1 MTQGFELILAT
12 RNEGKL
18 EELRE
23 LLKGMPILVSSLK
36 DYPHAPKVVEDGDTF
51 LENARKKAHDV
62 ARHTGRFA
70 LADDSGLT
78 VDVLQG
84 APGVISAR
92 YAGKDGDAA
101 ANNKKLLRAM
111 KKVPADARKAAF
123 VCVMV
128 LAAPDGREW
137 YVEGRCDGT
146 IGFEPKGEGGFGYDP
161 LFIVEKFGRT
171 MAELGMDEKNRI
183 SHRGRAMKHMKEI
196 LQDLLESKGE

>member
-18 EELRE
+18 EELRA
-23 LLKGMPILVSSLK
+23 LLHGMPILVSSLK
-36 DYPHAPKVVEDGDTF
+36 DYPHVPKVVEDGDTF
-51 LENARKKAHDV
+51 LENAHKKAREV
-62 ARHTGRFA
+62 AQHTGRWT

-78 VDVLQG
+78 VDALHG

-111 KKVPADARKAAF
+111 KKVPAEARKAAF

-137 YVEGRCDGT
+137 HVEGRCDGT
-146 IGFEPKGEGGFGYDP
+146 IGFEPKGDGGFGYDP
-161 LFIVEKFGRT
+161 LFVVKSFGRT
-171 MAELGMDEKNRI
+171 MAELTMDEKNKV
-183 SHRGRAMKHMKEI
+183 SHRGRAMKHVREI
-196 LQDLLESKGE
+196 LQELLA